1 MHGWLAPVIGTALGL
16 SLAAA
21 AAVLVLPEKPVVDI
35 GPLVQRVAEVARIA
49 LAPAPPVA
57 VPPSGAIQ
65 QAALPVVV
73 APTRPKVE
81 VMPRVVPVPEPSLP
95 APVPEAPF
103 GIEGLLRPSP
113 GQVSNGTGFFVTS
126 RGTLLTAEHVVR
138 GCRGVRVLSA
148 HMRPENAQV
157 LAMDAAND
165 VAVLEVPGMTSPAWL
180 PVAPPSRDASRL
192 FVLGFPANSL
202 PDTPNETWARLANGA
217 FGPQAPVIT
226 DPTRLVWFRSGDV
239 TFGYSGGPVVDLAG
253 GRVVAMSSAIFRG
266 VPGGTMYGVMTEG
279 LAVGAGAAPM
289 VALLSRWAVREGVVP
304 ASMGVEST
312 LELARRATVRV
323 VCSR

>member
-1 MHGWLAPVIGTALGL
+1 MAPVIGTALGL

-35 GPLVQRVAEVARIA
+35 APLVHRVVQVARIA
-49 LAPAPPVA
+49 MAPTPQAVA
-57 VPPSGAIQ
+57 PSGGGQ
-65 QAALPVVV
+65 VAALPLPVVV
-73 APTRPKVE
+73 APARPPVA
-81 VMPRVVPVPEPSLP
+81 VAPRVVPVPEVTLP
-95 APVPEAPF
+95 ALVPEAPF

-157 LAMDAAND
+157 LATDAAND
-165 VAVLEVPGMTSPAWL
+165 VAVLEVPGLTSPAWL
-180 PVAPPSRDASRL
+180 PVAPPSREASRL

-217 FGPQAPVIT
+217 FGPQAPVVT
-226 DPTRLVWFRSGDV
+226 DPARLVWFRSGDV

-253 GRVVAMSSAIFRG
+253 GRAVAMSSAVFRG
-266 VPGGTMYGVMTEG
+266 VPGGMLHGVVTEG
-279 LAVGAGAAPM
+279 LAVGAGAGPM

-304 ASMGVEST
+304 AALGVEST
-312 LELARRATVRV
+312 LDLARRATVQV

>member
-1 MHGWLAPVIGTALGL
+1 MQGWAAPLIGTGLGL
-16 SLAAA
+16 SLVAAA
-21 AAVLVLPEKPVVDI
+21 AALVLPERPVVDVA
-35 GPLVQRVAEVARIA
+35 PLVRALRIA
-49 LAPAPPVA
+49 VAPRPPAEPVPAPARPAPLAPAVAAAPRPSVA
-57 VPPSGAIQ
+57 V
-65 QAALPVVV
+65 V
-73 APTRPKVE
+73 
-81 VMPRVVPVPEPSLP
+81 PRNAP
-95 APVPEAPF
+95 APLPDLPPPAPEAPF

-113 GQVSNGTGFFVTS
+113 GRVSNGTGFFVTS

-157 LAMDAAND
+157 LATDAAND
-165 VAVLEVPGMTSPAWL
+165 VAVLEVPGLTSPAWL
-180 PVAPPSRDASRL
+180 PVAPPSRGAGRL

-226 DPTRLVWFRSGDV
+226 DPARLVWFRSGDV

-253 GRVVAMSSAIFRG
+253 GRVVGISSAIFSF
-266 VPGGTMYGVMTEG
+266 VPGGVMHGVATEG
-279 LAVGAGAAPM
+279 LAVGAGATPM
-289 VALLSRWAVREGVVP
+289 LALLSRWAVREGVVP
-304 ASMGVEST
+304 AALGVEST
-312 LELARRATVRV
+312 LDLARRATVRV